1 MANTLIIYEGTGS
14 TTDYTVPFDYLLKK
28 FVRVTIGTT
37 ILQGGNYGD
46 TSADY
51 YFLDKNTI
59 RLKTAPESGVFIT
72 VRRYT
77 SATERV
83 VSFKD
88 ASILKAT
95 DLDTSA
101 VQNLHI
107 AEEARDIINDA
118 LILDKSGN
126 WDAKDKRI
134 TNVGDPISPKDAV
147 TKEYVD
153 TTTEKLKTFEEY
165 TKLNKGYRDETE
177 GFRDESLANATS
189 AKASAGTAV
198 EAMKVAVESK
208 NTSESVLKTVTE
220 LESQARASAS
230 DAKNS
235 ASTATIKA
243 NEAKVSANNSKN
255 SELKTLSY
263 KQDAEKAVVL
273 VAPIIPIAPE
283 IKIVADNIDHVVT
296 DSNNIDKIN
305 IVGTDLSGSLSDT
318 LFEDY
323 GDLGNTGDPLPAIT
337 GGNIKT
343 VSDNIG
349 AVRTVAGLAPD
360 FQTAIG
366 AVNTVTQLTLRAEN
380 ASKSAE
386 ASATKASGSET
397 NAKTSEVSASGSA
410 GLAKNWANKM
420 DGTVDGTEY
429 SAKYYANKAKTEG
442 GQAVNATVASA
453 IQQITTEGT
462 KQVNLAKAEVT
473 KATEQANI
481 AKQQVT
487 VVTAEGDKQVARVT
501 DAGTSAVEMVSDAET
516 SAVQSVQ
523 TEGAKQVNLAKAQVT
538 LANNEAQKASSS
550 ASSASAS
557 ATAAKTS
564 ETNAA
569 DSASEAAASQDQASK
584 DANTARA
591 HSSGSQAWAQ
601 LSEKHKKAAETAEAN
616 AADSASE
623 ATAQAERAKN
633 YADQMATGQV
643 QADWT
648 ETDPT
653 SKAFILHKPTLGKLS
668 AKDSITYSEIT
679 GTPPQ
684 PDLTPYAKTADV
696 NTALSS
702 KQDKGNYATVDDL
715 TSGLAGK
722 ANALHNHSIANITG
736 LQDALNDK
744 LSVATFEGF
753 IDYGDLGTP

>member
-126 WDAKDKRI
+126 WDAKNKRI
-134 TNVGDPISPKDAV
+134 TNVGDPVAPKDAV

-165 TKLNKGYRDETE
+165 TKLNKDYRDETE

-208 NTSESVLKTVTE
+208 NTSESVLKAVNE

-230 DAKNS
+230 DAQNS

-243 NEAKVSANNSKN
+243 QEARVSANNSKD
-255 SELKTLSY
+255 SELKALSY
-263 KQDAEKAVVL
+263 KQDAEKVGVL
-273 VAPIIPIAPE
+273 VAPIAPIAPE

-296 DSNNIDKIN
+296 DSNSIDKIN

-323 GDLGNTGDPLPAIT
+323 GDLGNTGAPLPAIT

-360 FQTAIG
+360 FQTAIE
-366 AVNTVTQLTLRAEN
+366 AVNTVTQLTNRAEK

-386 ASATKASGSET
+386 ASATNASSSE
-397 NAKTSEVSASGSA
+397 ASAMTSEVSASGSA

-473 KATEQANI
+473 KATQQANI
-481 AKQQVT
+481 A
-487 VVTAEGDKQVARVT
+487 TAKATEASA
-501 DAGTSAVEMVSDAET
+501 DADSAHA
-516 SAVQSVQ
+516 SAVQADTS
-523 TEGAKQVNLAKAQVT
+523 AKNSANSASTSSAQATASANSAKAAK
-538 LANNEAQKASSS
+538 LSEDNAAIHKDAASSS
-550 ASSASAS
+550 AAM
-557 ATAAKTS
+557 AKS
-564 ETNAA
+564 YEVEAKKQA
-569 DSASEAAASQDQASK
+569 DLAKDYAGQAS
-584 DANTARA
+584 
-591 HSSGSQAWAQ
+591 
-601 LSEKHKKAAETAEAN
+601 
-616 AADSASE
+616 
-623 ATAQAERAKN
+623 
-633 YADQMATGQV
+633 TGQL
-643 QADWT
+643 QADWNQ
-648 ETDPT
+648 TDT
-653 SKAFILHKPTLGKLS
+653 TQKDFIKNK
-668 AKDSITYSEIT
+668 
-679 GTPPQ
+679 
-684 PDLTPYAKTADV
+684 PDLSVYATL
-696 NTALSS
+696 TALTEGLAG
-702 KQDKGNYATVDDL
+702 KQDKGNYATITAL
-715 TSGLAGK
+715 TDGLAGK
-722 ANALHNHSIANITG
+722 ANSSHTHSIANVTG
-736 LQDALNDK
+736 LQSVLDDK
-744 LSVATFEGF
+744 LSVATFEGY

>member
-37 ILQGGNYGD
+37 VLQGGNYGD

-59 RLKTAPESGVFIT
+59 RLKTAPESGIFIT

-126 WDAKDKRI
+126 WDAKNKRI
-134 TNVGDPISPKDAV
+134 TNVGDPVAPKDAV

-230 DAKNS
+230 DAQNS

-243 NEAKVSANNSKN
+243 QEARVSANNSKD

-323 GDLGNTGDPLPAIT
+323 GDLGNTGVPLPAIT

-366 AVNTVTQLTLRAEN
+366 AVNTVTQLTLRAEK

-429 SAKYYANKAKTEG
+429 SAKYYANKAKT
-442 GQAVNATVASA
+442 
-453 IQQITTEGT
+453 
-462 KQVNLAKAEVT
+462 
-473 KATEQANI
+473 
-481 AKQQVT
+481 
-487 VVTAEGDKQVARVT
+487 
-501 DAGTSAVEMVSDAET
+501 
-516 SAVQSVQ
+516 
-523 TEGAKQVNLAKAQVT
+523 
-538 LANNEAQKASSS
+538 
-550 ASSASAS
+550 
-557 ATAAKTS
+557 S

-569 DSASEAAASQDQASK
+569 DSASAAAASQAQASK
-584 DANTARA
+584 DANTARG
-591 HSSGSQAWAQ
+591 HSSGSQVWAQ

-616 AADSASE
+616 AKTSETNAASSASE
-623 ATAQAERAKN
+623 ATAQAERAKG
-633 YADQMATGQV
+633 YADQASTGQV
-643 QADWT
+643 QADWA
-648 ETDPT
+648 ETDT
-653 SKAFILHKPTLGKLS
+653 TAKGFIKNK
-668 AKDSITYSEIT
+668 
-679 GTPPQ
+679 
-684 PDLTPYAKTADV
+684 PDLSDYATT
-696 NTALSS
+696 TAL
-702 KQDKGNYATVDDL
+702 T
-715 TSGLAGK
+715 TGLSGK
-722 ANALHNHSIANITG
+722 ANTSHTHYISDVTG
-736 LQDALNDK
+736 LQATLDSKANSPHTHSISNVIGLQNALDGK
-744 LSVATFEGF
+744 LSVATFEGYV
-753 IDYGDLGTP
+753 DYGDLGTP

>member
-59 RLKTAPESGVFIT
+59 RLKTAPESGVLIT

-126 WDAKDKRI
+126 WDAKNKRI
-134 TNVGDPISPKDAV
+134 TNVGDPVAPKDAV

-208 NTSESVLKTVTE
+208 NTSESALKAVTE
-220 LESQARASAS
+220 LESQARSSAS

-235 ASTATIKA
+235 ASTATLKA
-243 NEAKVSANNSKN
+243 QEARVSANNSKD
-255 SELKTLSY
+255 SELKALSY
-263 KQDAEKAVVL
+263 KQDAEKVGVL
-273 VAPIIPIAPE
+273 VAPIAPIAPE

-323 GDLGNTGDPLPAIT
+323 GDLGNTGVPLPAIT

-343 VSDNIG
+343 V
-349 AVRTVAGLAPD
+349 
-360 FQTAIG
+360 
-366 AVNTVTQLTLRAEN
+366 
-380 ASKSAE
+380 
-386 ASATKASGSET
+386 
-397 NAKTSEVSASGSA
+397 
-410 GLAKNWANKM
+410 
-420 DGTVDGTEY
+420 
-429 SAKYYANKAKTEG
+429 
-442 GQAVNATVASA
+442 
-453 IQQITTEGT
+453 
-462 KQVNLAKAEVT
+462 
-473 KATEQANI
+473 
-481 AKQQVT
+481 
-487 VVTAEGDKQVARVT
+487 
-501 DAGTSAVEMVSDAET
+501 
-516 SAVQSVQ
+516 
-523 TEGAKQVNLAKAQVT
+523 
-538 LANNEAQKASSS
+538 
-550 ASSASAS
+550 
-557 ATAAKTS
+557 
-564 ETNAA
+564 
-569 DSASEAAASQDQASK
+569 
-584 DANTARA
+584 
-591 HSSGSQAWAQ
+591 
-601 LSEKHKKAAETAEAN
+601 
-616 AADSASE
+616 
-623 ATAQAERAKN
+623 
-633 YADQMATGQV
+633 
-643 QADWT
+643 
-648 ETDPT
+648 
-653 SKAFILHKPTLGKLS
+653 
-668 AKDSITYSEIT
+668 
-679 GTPPQ
+679 
-684 PDLTPYAKTADV
+684 
-696 NTALSS
+696 
-702 KQDKGNYATVDDL
+702 
-715 TSGLAGK
+715 
-722 ANALHNHSIANITG
+722 
-736 LQDALNDK
+736 
-744 LSVATFEGF
+744 
-753 IDYGDLGTP
+753 

>member
-126 WDAKDKRI
+126 WDAKNKRI
-134 TNVGDPISPKDAV
+134 TNVGDPVASKDAV

-208 NTSESVLKTVTE
+208 NTSESALKAVTE
-220 LESQARASAS
+220 LESQARSSAS

-235 ASTATIKA
+235 ASTATLKA
-243 NEAKVSANNSKN
+243 QEARVSANNSKD
-255 SELKTLSY
+255 SELKALSY
-263 KQDAEKAVVL
+263 KQDAEKVGVL
-273 VAPIIPIAPE
+273 VAPIAPIAPE

-323 GDLGNTGDPLPAIT
+323 GDLGNTGVPLPAIT

-360 FQTAIG
+360 FQTAIE
-366 AVNTVTQLTLRAEN
+366 AVNTVTQLTNRAEK

-386 ASATKASGSET
+386 ASATKASGSE
-397 NAKTSEVSASGSA
+397 ASAMTSEVSASGSA

-420 DGTVDGTEY
+420 DGTVDGAEY

-442 GQAVNATVASA
+442 GQAVNAAVASA
-453 IQQITTEGT
+453 VKQVTDEGT

-473 KATEQANI
+473 KATQQANI
-481 AKQQVT
+481 AIAKAT
-487 VVTAEGDKQVARVT
+487 EASA
-501 DAGTSAVEMVSDAET
+501 DADSAHA
-516 SAVQSVQ
+516 SAVQADTS
-523 TEGAKQVNLAKAQVT
+523 AKNSANSASTSSTQATASANSAKAAK
-538 LANNEAQKASSS
+538 LSEDNAAIHKDAASSS
-550 ASSASAS
+550 AAM
-557 ATAAKTS
+557 AKS
-564 ETNAA
+564 YEVEAKKQA
-569 DSASEAAASQDQASK
+569 DLAKDYAGQAS
-584 DANTARA
+584 
-591 HSSGSQAWAQ
+591 
-601 LSEKHKKAAETAEAN
+601 
-616 AADSASE
+616 
-623 ATAQAERAKN
+623 
-633 YADQMATGQV
+633 TGQL
-643 QADWT
+643 QADWNQ
-648 ETDPT
+648 TDT
-653 SKAFILHKPTLGKLS
+653 TQKDFIKNK
-668 AKDSITYSEIT
+668 
-679 GTPPQ
+679 
-684 PDLTPYAKTADV
+684 PDLSVYATTA
-696 NTALSS
+696 TLTSGLAG
-702 KQDKGNYATVDDL
+702 KQDKGNYATITSL
-715 TSGLAGK
+715 TDGLAGK
-722 ANALHNHSIANITG
+722 ANSSHTHSIANVTG
-736 LQDALNDK
+736 LQSVLDGK
-744 LSVATFEGF
+744 LSVATFEGY

>member
-59 RLKTAPESGVFIT
+59 RLKTAPERGVFIT

-95 DLDTSA
+95 DLDISA

-126 WDAKDKRI
+126 WDTKNKRI
-134 TNVGDPISPKDAV
+134 TNVGDPVAPKDAV

-198 EAMKVAVESK
+198 EAMKSAVESK
-208 NTSESVLKTVTE
+208 NTSESLLEAVTE

-230 DAKNS
+230 DAQNS
-235 ASTATIKA
+235 ASTATLKA
-243 NEAKVSANNSKN
+243 QEARVSANNSKD
-255 SELKTLSY
+255 SELKALSY
-263 KQDAEKAVVL
+263 KQDAEKVGVL
-273 VAPIIPIAPE
+273 VAPIAPIAPE

-323 GDLGNTGDPLPAIT
+323 GDLGNTGVPLPAIT

-360 FQTAIG
+360 FQTAIE
-366 AVNTVTQLTLRAEN
+366 AVNTVTQLTNRAEN

-386 ASATKASGSET
+386 ASATKASGSE
-397 NAKTSEVSASGSA
+397 ASAMASEVSASGSA

-420 DGTVDGTEY
+420 DGTVDGAEY

-442 GQAVNATVASA
+442 GQAVNAAVASA
-453 IQQITTEGT
+453 VKQVTDEGT

-473 KATEQANI
+473 KATQQANI
-481 AKQQVT
+481 AIAKAT
-487 VVTAEGDKQVARVT
+487 EASA
-501 DAGTSAVEMVSDAET
+501 DADSAHA
-516 SAVQSVQ
+516 SAVQADTS
-523 TEGAKQVNLAKAQVT
+523 AKNSANSASTSSTQATASANSAKAAK
-538 LANNEAQKASSS
+538 LSEDNAAIHKDAASSS
-550 ASSASAS
+550 AAM
-557 ATAAKTS
+557 AKS
-564 ETNAA
+564 YEVEAKKQA
-569 DSASEAAASQDQASK
+569 DLAKDYAGQAS
-584 DANTARA
+584 
-591 HSSGSQAWAQ
+591 
-601 LSEKHKKAAETAEAN
+601 
-616 AADSASE
+616 
-623 ATAQAERAKN
+623 
-633 YADQMATGQV
+633 TGQL
-643 QADWT
+643 QADWNQ
-648 ETDPT
+648 TDT
-653 SKAFILHKPTLGKLS
+653 TQKDFIKNK
-668 AKDSITYSEIT
+668 
-679 GTPPQ
+679 
-684 PDLTPYAKTADV
+684 PDLSVYATTA
-696 NTALSS
+696 TLTRGLAG
-702 KQDKGNYATVDDL
+702 KQDKGNYATITSL
-715 TSGLAGK
+715 TDGLAGK
-722 ANALHNHSIANITG
+722 ANSSHTHSIANVTG
-736 LQDALNDK
+736 LQSVLDGK
-744 LSVATFEGF
+744 LSVATFEGY

>member
-59 RLKTAPESGVFIT
+59 RLKTAPESGVLIT

-126 WDAKDKRI
+126 WDAKNKRI
-134 TNVGDPISPKDAV
+134 TNVGDPVAPKDAV

-208 NTSESVLKTVTE
+208 NTSESALKAVTE
-220 LESQARASAS
+220 LESQARSSAS

-235 ASTATIKA
+235 ASTATLKA
-243 NEAKVSANNSKN
+243 QEARVFANNSKD
-255 SELKTLSY
+255 SELKALSY
-263 KQDAEKAVVL
+263 KQDAEKVGVL
-273 VAPIIPIAPE
+273 VAPIAPIAPE

-323 GDLGNTGDPLPAIT
+323 GDLGNTGVPLPAIT

-360 FQTAIG
+360 FQTAIE
-366 AVNTVTQLTLRAEN
+366 AVNTVTQLTNIAEK

-386 ASATKASGSET
+386 ASATKASGSE
-397 NAKTSEVSASGSA
+397 ASAMTSEVSASGSA

-442 GQAVNATVASA
+442 GQAVTQAVASA
-453 IQQITTEGT
+453 VQKVSDEGT
-462 KQVNLAKAEVT
+462 KQVNLVKAEGT

-481 AKQQVT
+481 A
-487 VVTAEGDKQVARVT
+487 
-501 DAGTSAVEMVSDAET
+501 
-516 SAVQSVQ
+516 
-523 TEGAKQVNLAKAQVT
+523 TEKAT
-538 LANNEAQKASSS
+538 IATTKASE
-550 ASSASAS
+550 AEAS
-557 ATAAKTS
+557 AT
-564 ETNAA
+564 
-569 DSASEAAASQDQASK
+569 SASTYATQASGS
-584 DANTARA
+584 ANTARA

-616 AADSASE
+616 AKTSETNAASSASE
-623 ATAQAERAKN
+623 ATAQAERAKG
-633 YADQMATGQV
+633 YADQASTGQV
-643 QADWT
+643 QADWA
-648 ETDPT
+648 ETDT
-653 SKAFILHKPTLGKLS
+653 TAKGFIKNK
-668 AKDSITYSEIT
+668 
-679 GTPPQ
+679 
-684 PDLTPYAKTADV
+684 PDLSDYATT
-696 NTALSS
+696 TAL
-702 KQDKGNYATVDDL
+702 T
-715 TSGLAGK
+715 TGLSGK
-722 ANALHNHSIANITG
+722 ANTSHTHYISDVTG
-736 LQDALNDK
+736 LQATLDSKANSPHTHSISNVIGLQNALDGK
-744 LSVATFEGF
+744 LSVATFEGY